1 MTQDEFWAL
10 ISLLDRDLMVS
21 QYADDGDMD
30 FVIEPMVRAL
40 ADRSN
45 DDIKR
50 FDDILSGLLYELD
63 GQEFAFH
70 AGVCGQFEDLFLYC
84 RCVAVASGRDMY
96 HCIAGDPKAM
106 PEEMGFEPLIT
117 VAERA
122 WFIKNNEEYNHETVF
137 SMEMYANKDNWPN
150 L

>member
-30 FVIEPMVRAL
+30 FVIEPLVRAL
-40 ADRSN
+40 ASRSN
-45 DDIKR
+45 DEIKS

-63 GQEFAFH
+63 GQEYAFH

-84 RCVAVASGRDMY
+84 RCVAVASGRDTY
-96 HCIAGDPKAM
+96 HSIASNPKAM
-106 PEEMGFEPLIT
+106 PEEMGFEPLVT
-117 VAERA
+117 VAEKA
-122 WFIKNNEEYNHETVF
+122 WFMKNQEEYDHKTVF
-137 SMEMYANKDNWPN
+137 SMEMYANKDNWPG
-150 L
+150 